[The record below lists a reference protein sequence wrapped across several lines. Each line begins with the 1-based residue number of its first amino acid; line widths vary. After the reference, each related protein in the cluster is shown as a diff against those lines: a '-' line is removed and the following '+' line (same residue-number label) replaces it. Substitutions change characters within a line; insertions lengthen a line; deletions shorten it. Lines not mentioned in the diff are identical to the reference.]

1 MIDRL
6 LRPDGHLWLR
16 VADPSW
22 SDPLDATHAGE
33 SGGRWNPPGSEPAL
47 YLNRDLATARAQ
59 IQRLCDGAPFGP
71 GDLTD
76 DAYVLVRATL
86 PRRQRVADLVS
97 SEGLRS
103 VRLAATYPIDSLG
116 RITSWRRCQS
126 IGRRVVD
133 AGLDGIEARSAA
145 VPDGAGRG
153 LAWFTRGRSAVQ
165 VGRPEPY
172 GSWRA

>member
-6 LRPDGHLWLR
+6 LRPDGHVWLR

-22 SDPLDATHAGE
+22 PDPLDASHAGGA
-33 SGGRWNPPGSEPAL
+33 GGRWNPPRSSPTL
-47 YLNRDLATARAQ
+47 YLNRDLTTARAQ

-71 GDLTD
+71 DDLTD
-76 DAYVLVRATL
+76 DAYVLVRARL

-97 SEGLRS
+97 GEGLRS
-103 VRLAATYPIDSLG
+103 VRLAVTYPLDSLG
-116 RITSWRRCQS
+116 RITPWSRCQQ
-126 IGRRVVD
+126 IGRRTFD
-133 AGLDGIEARSAA
+133 AGLDGVEARSAA
-145 VPDGAGRG
+145 LPDGTGRE

-172 GSWRA
+172 GAWRE